1 MRSPTDTIN
10 SYITD
15 MLALE
20 EHIEKAVTGQ
30 IQALG
35 DHPQVGADLQTIQ
48 RWVHLHISNLK
59 QLTATRG
66 AATATDAIK
75 RAGSSVLGRAA
86 GAIDLLRHEGQPKN
100 LRDDYTAF
108 SLAAIGYV
116 MLNTTALALGDKE
129 VADLANQHLGNYA
142 RGVIALHYIIPAV
155 VVRSLQKEG
164 LPAREDVLTDVYR
177 NVEEAW
183 RLGKTVHTHTAR
195 ETTVPGRPSY

>member
-1 MRSPTDTIN
+1 MRSTTDAIN

-20 EHIEKAVTGQ
+20 EHIDKAVTGQ

-35 DHPQVGADLQTIQ
+35 DHPQVGADLQAIQ
-48 RWVHLHISNLK
+48 RRVQLHIAVLT
-59 QLTATRG
+59 QLMRLRG

-86 GAIDLLRHEGQPKN
+86 GTIDLLRSDGQPKN

-116 MLNTTALALGDKE
+116 MLNTTALALGDQE
-129 VADLANQHLGNYA
+129 VADLANHHLRDYA
-142 RGVIALHYIIPAV
+142 MGVIALHYIIPVV

-164 LPAREDVLTDVYR
+164 LPVREDILNEVSR
-177 NVEEAW
+177 NVAQAW
-183 RLGKTVHTHTAR
+183 GLGKTGQTHIAGAA
-195 ETTVPGRPSY
+195 PIQGPPSR

>member
-1 MRSPTDTIN
+1 
-10 SYITD
+10 

-35 DHPQVGADLQTIQ
+35 DQPQVGADLRTIQ
-48 RWVHLHISNLK
+48 RWIQLHIANLK
-59 QLTATRG
+59 QLMGTRG
-66 AATATDAIK
+66 AATVTDAIK
-75 RAGSSVLGRAA
+75 RAGSNVLGRAA
-86 GAIDLLRHEGQPKN
+86 GTIDLLRHEGQPKN

-129 VADLANQHLGNYA
+129 VAHLANLHLRNYA
-142 RGVIALHYIIPAV
+142 RGMIALHYIIPAV

-164 LPAREDVLTDVYR
+164 LPAREDVLPDVYR
-177 NVEEAW
+177 NVEDAW
-183 RLGKTVHTHTAR
+183 RLGKTVPSRSAR
-195 ETTVPGRPSY
+195 EV

>member
-1 MRSPTDTIN
+1 MRSTKETIN

-20 EHIEKAVTGQ
+20 EHIDKAVTGQ

-35 DHPQVGADLQTIQ
+35 DHPQVGADLQAIQ
-48 RWVHLHISNLK
+48 RWVQLHIAVLR
-59 QLTATRG
+59 QLTGLRG
-66 AATATDAIK
+66 ATKPTDSLK

-86 GAIDLLRHEGQPKN
+86 GAIDLLRSDGQPKN

-108 SLAAIGYV
+108 SLAAIGYL
-116 MLNTTALALGDKE
+116 MLNTTALALGDQE
-129 VADLANQHLGNYA
+129 VADLANHHLRDYA

-164 LPAREDVLTDVYR
+164 LPARDDILKDVSR
-177 NVEEAW
+177 NVAEAW
-183 RLGKTVHTHTAR
+183 GLGKTKRTQHR
-195 ETTVPGRPSY
+195 

>member
-1 MRSPTDTIN
+1 MRNPADAIN

-20 EHIEKAVTGQ
+20 EHIEKAVRGQ

-35 DHPQVGADLQTIQ
+35 DHPQVGADLKEVQ
-48 RWVHLHISNLK
+48 RWVQLHIAVLK
-59 QLTATRG
+59 QLTQLRG
-66 AATATDAIK
+66 AATATDTVK

-86 GAIDLLRHEGQPKN
+86 GAIDLLRSDGQSKN

-116 MLNTTALALGDKE
+116 MLNTTALALGDQE
-129 VADLANQHLGNYA
+129 VADLANHHLRDYA

-164 LPAREDVLTDVYR
+164 LPAREDILKDVSR
-177 NVEEAW
+177 NVEKAW
-183 RLGKTVHTHTAR
+183 GLGRTEQSHIAR
-195 ETTVPGRPSY
+195 ATTVEGTPSN